1 MTAREAY
8 QDVTD
13 FCKKLETEWSKRDK
27 DAQQRGVVRGIRIVK
42 TGVEQK
48 LDNLPEEEEENV
60 QS

>member
-1 MTAREAY
+1 MKAREAY
-8 QDVTD
+8 QDVID

-48 LDNLPEEEEENV
+48 LENLPEEEGNV